1 MKFQPR
7 LFSDPQLNP
16 ATDTGWRRRWF
27 DIIYRHDTPPSRNF
41 DLALV
46 LAILASVIVIMLDS
60 VQAFHA
66 RHAGVL
72 YALEWAFTLL
82 FTAEYALRLATVRRP
97 LRYAVSI
104 WGIIDLLSI
113 LPTYISVLVPGAQSL
128 LVVRILRILRIFRIL
143 KLVTYLGEAR
153 QLTRALVASR
163 RKIGVF
169 LFTVVTLVVIMGSLM
184 FVIEG
189 EENGFTSIPRSIYWA
204 IVTMATVGFG
214 DITPKTALGQIIT
227 AGIIIVGYGII
238 AVPTGIYSA
247 ELINSYRNQRRV
259 EEHRQAEEEDA
270 TACSRCGLVGHTAD
284 ARYCRRCGEALPVI
298 SRATSSPDSSDSADR
313 APA

>member
-16 ATDTGWRRRWF
+16 ATEDGWRRRWF

-41 DLALV
+41 DLVLV

-60 VQAFHA
+60 VQSFHA

-113 LPTYISVLVPGAQSL
+113 LPTYLSVLVPGAQSL
-128 LVVRILRILRIFRIL
+128 LVVRILRILRLFRIL
-143 KLVTYLGEAR
+143 KLTQYVEESG
-153 QLTRALVASR
+153 QLVGALWRSR
-163 RKIGVF
+163 RKIFVF
-169 LFTVVTLVVIMGSLM
+169 VCAVLTLVDVREHP
-184 FVIEG
+184 IE
-189 EENGFTSIPRSIYWA
+189 E
-204 IVTMATVGFG
+204 
-214 DITPKTALGQIIT
+214 ITPDRVWVSPAPGQPAKLPFWHGDSVGRPIELTVSGTQLSSSPTALTLNG
-227 AGIIIVGYGII
+227 
-238 AVPTGIYSA
+238 
-247 ELINSYRNQRRV
+247 
-259 EEHRQAEEEDA
+259 
-270 TACSRCGLVGHTAD
+270 
-284 ARYCRRCGEALPVI
+284 
-298 SRATSSPDSSDSADR
+298 
-313 APA
+313 